1 MRWTLTPS
9 AHLLIDVS
17 HWGHFFPRRHSSR
30 WAGPCVRARVVPGG
44 IIPLTLL
51 KFWAKEPFS
60 QRVGCGFP
68 ASADQWAPCGR
79 LRKKKEKKSTFHL
92 LATEASGGDK
102 RRSTFST
109 SRCHYAWKQ
118 QRRSRFIFEKTN
130 LLTKLALRRSGMT
143 SRCLL
148 SSVCVTGRVDGKRPL
163 SKRWQRRNIW
173 NWWRRAKSNKCFS
186 AYPPVAH
193 VARTQS
199 VQLTQQRVRD
209 EKLQFP
215 MNQFHMVF
223 EWANKTAKTWNTPAP
238 DGSRTQEI

>member
-1 MRWTLTPS
+1 MGSLWTPQEKK
-9 AHLLIDVS
+9 
-17 HWGHFFPRRHSSR
+17 R
-30 WAGPCVRARVVPGG
+30 
-44 IIPLTLL
+44 
-51 KFWAKEPFS
+51 
-60 QRVGCGFP
+60 
-68 ASADQWAPCGR
+68 
-79 LRKKKEKKSTFHL
+79 KKEKKSTFHL

-130 LLTKLALRRSGMT
+130 VLTKLALRRSGMT
-143 SRCLL
+143 SWCLL
-148 SSVCVTGRVDGKRPL
+148 SGVCVTGRVEGKRPL

-215 MNQFHMVF
+215 MNQFHMVWMGQQNRKDMKHTCSRWVPNPGNLMSIKA
-223 EWANKTAKTWNTPAP
+223 ELK
-238 DGSRTQEI
+238 DGKCVVKIQMDDYSKQRVWFQHNCPLHIWHSTSSSFHLLFL